1 MTAPLLMNLEKALM
15 DKIYI
20 ISFTKNGA
28 ELSLK
33 LKNLYPDA
41 EVYGKYG
48 DENIKLLDKDIK
60 SFVSGIF
67 NQSKAIIFISALGI
81 AVRAVAP
88 CIISKDKDAA
98 TSIDGLYLIECAG
111 DNHTFYEL
119 YKYRKRVFIK

>member
-88 CIISKDKDAA
+88 
-98 TSIDGLYLIECAG
+98 
-111 DNHTFYEL
+111 
-119 YKYRKRVFIK
+119 

>member
-1 MTAPLLMNLEKALM
+1 MTAPLPMSLEKALM

-33 LKNLYPDA
+33 LKKLYPDA

-67 NQSKAIIFISALGI
+67 NKSKAISDGTPRNATEPTVIALIGI
-81 AVRAVAP
+81 IILKFVA
-88 CIISKDKDAA
+88 IR
-98 TSIDGLYLIECAG
+98 LYP
-111 DNHTFYEL
+111 
-119 YKYRKRVFIK
+119 YKTK